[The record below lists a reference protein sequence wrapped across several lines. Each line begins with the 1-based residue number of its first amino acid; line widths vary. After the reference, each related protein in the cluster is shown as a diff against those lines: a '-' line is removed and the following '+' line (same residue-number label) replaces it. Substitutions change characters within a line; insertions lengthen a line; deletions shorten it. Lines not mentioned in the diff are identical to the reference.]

1 VLTVHSNA
9 LAILFCTI
17 TMIGW
22 GSWANTQKLA
32 GRTKWPFELYYWDYA
47 IGLLLFSVLFMF
59 TAGSAG
65 STGMSALENL
75 RLASSG
81 AIRQAVVSGILFN
94 VANIL
99 LVVAIDVAGLSIA
112 FPVGIGLA
120 LIIGTLKSYQEQP
133 KGNAGLLFAGV
144 ALILAAMIFSAL
156 AYRRLPRS
164 SSGNWAK
171 GIAFAIVAGCLMGFF
186 YPWLI
191 RSLSPDFNSGLILP
205 GKLTPFSALFFFS
218 IGVVAS
224 NVVVNTIFMKA
235 AGRSYAEYFAGGAY
249 LHSLGIMG
257 GAIWMLAFGLNV
269 IASGVAGP
277 AISYALGQGATLV
290 AAIWG
295 VLIWKE
301 FRAAPAGTMPLIVLM
316 FAGYVGGLILI
327 GFASVG

>member
-1 VLTVHSNA
+1 
-9 LAILFCTI
+9 LFCAI

-32 GRTKWPFELYYWDYA
+32 GRTKWPFELYYWDYT

-59 TAGSAG
+59 TAGSMG
-65 STGMSALENL
+65 TTGMPAMENL
-75 RLASSG
+75 RLATSES
-81 AIRQAVVSGILFN
+81 IWQSITSGILFN

-99 LVVAIDVAGLSIA
+99 LVVAIDAAGMSIA

-133 KGNAGLLFAGV
+133 KGDARLLFTGV
-144 ALILAAMIFSAL
+144 ALVLTAMIFSAL
-156 AYRRLPRS
+156 AYRKLPRS
-164 SSGNWAK
+164 STGNWAK
-171 GIAFAIVAGCLMGFF
+171 GMIFAVVAGCLMGFF

-205 GKLTPFSALFFFS
+205 GKLTPYTALLFFS
-218 IGVVAS
+218 VGVLAS

-235 AGRSYAEYFAGGAY
+235 AGRSYREYFSGSLY
-249 LHSLGIMG
+249 LHLLGVLG
-257 GAIWMLAFGLNV
+257 GTIWMLAFGLNV

-301 FRAAPAGTMPLIVLM
+301 FKDAPPGATPLVILM
-316 FAGYVGGLILI
+316 FVGYLAGLVLI
-327 GFASVG
+327 GLASVS